1 MKKRIISLVL
11 LGASVLTVT
20 ACAALQAQSQCMAE
34 KIIRLHVVANSDSDA
49 DQAVKLR
56 VRDAVLREAQNV
68 LSDAS
73 DAKQAIAAQLPALE
87 AAANAELRRQGSG
100 DTACVSFRR
109 ELFPT
114 RDYDTFS
121 LPSGVYQSLRVTIG
135 EGAGHN
141 WWCVIFPS
149 LCVPATTDGFA
160 DAAAAGRR
168 DRPHDPRKRCV
179 HGQVPFS
186 GAAAG
191 AEKIPVWG
199 ISAIK
204 SAAGRDAAE
213 PAIWQSCLRM
223 NKYKKS
229 GAVSKEHFET
239 KI

>member
-11 LGASVLTVT
+11 LGISVLTVT
-20 ACAALQAQSQCMAE
+20 ACAALQAQSQRMAE

-49 DQAVKLR
+49 DQAVKLC

-114 RDYDTFS
+114 RVYDTFS

-141 WWCVIFPS
+141 WWCVIFPP
-149 LCVPATTDGFA
+149 LCAQ
-160 DAAAAGRR
+160 AAGLSEQAVQALSDDDVRLVTESDGGYVVR
-168 DRPHDPRKRCV
+168 FRLL
-179 HGQVPFS
+179 
-186 GAAAG
+186 
-191 AEKIPVWG
+191 ELW
-199 ISAIK
+199 
-204 SAAGRDAAE
+204 DALV
-213 PAIWQSCLRM
+213 QRLS
-223 NKYKKS
+223 
-229 GAVSKEHFET
+229 
-239 KI
+239 

>member
-1 MKKRIISLVL
+1 ML
-11 LGASVLTVT
+11 LGISVLTVT

-149 LCVPATTDGFA
+149 LCVPATADGFA
-160 DAAAAGRR
+160 DAAAAGGFTDAEISLMTRAN
-168 DRPHDPRKRCV
+168 
-179 HGQVPFS
+179 
-186 GAAAG
+186 GAYVVKFRSLELLQA
-191 AEKIPVWG
+191 
-199 ISAIK
+199 
-204 SAAGRDAAE
+204 
-213 PAIWQSCLRM
+213 L
-223 NKYKKS
+223 KKHLF
-229 GAVSKEHFET
+229 GE
-239 KI
+239 

>member
-11 LGASVLTVT
+11 LGISVLTVT
-20 ACAALQAQSQCMAE
+20 ACAALQAQSQRMAE
-34 KIIRLHVVANSDSDA
+34 KIIRLHVVANSDSDV

-73 DAKQAIAAQLPALE
+73 DAKQAITAQLPALE

-100 DTACVSFRR
+100 DTACVS
-109 ELFPT
+109 FPT

-149 LCVPATTDGFA
+149 LCVPATTDGFV
-160 DAAAAGRR
+160 DAAAAG
-168 DRPHDPRKRCV
+168 
-179 HGQVPFS
+179 GFS
-186 GAAAG
+186 DAEIGLMTRANGAYTVKFRSLELLQAL
-191 AEKIPVWG
+191 K
-199 ISAIK
+199 
-204 SAAGRDAAE
+204 
-213 PAIWQSCLRM
+213 
-223 NKYKKS
+223 KYLF
-229 GAVSKEHFET
+229 GE
-239 KI
+239 

>member
-11 LGASVLTVT
+11 LGISVLTVT
-20 ACAALQAQSQCMAE
+20 ACAALQAQSQRMAE
-34 KIIRLHVVANSDSDA
+34 KIIRLHVVANSDSDV

-121 LPSGVYQSLRVTIG
+121 LPSGMYQSLRVTIG

-149 LCVPATTDGFA
+149 LCVPATPDGFA
-160 DAAAAGRR
+160 DAAAAG
-168 DRPHDPRKRCV
+168 
-179 HGQVPFS
+179 GFS
-186 GAAAG
+186 DAEIGLMTRANGAYTVKFRSLELLQAL
-191 AEKIPVWG
+191 K
-199 ISAIK
+199 
-204 SAAGRDAAE
+204 
-213 PAIWQSCLRM
+213 
-223 NKYKKS
+223 KYLF
-229 GAVSKEHFET
+229 GE
-239 KI
+239 